1 MENKLIVSTSPHIHT
16 SESVSGVMLDVII
29 ALLPATIAGVF
40 LFGYRAAIVVAVCI
54 AACVFTEAG
63 YEKIVKKDIT
73 IKDLSAVVTGLLLG
87 LNLPVSIPLWMAAVG
102 SVFAI
107 LVVKQFFGGLGKN
120 FANPA
125 LAGRCFMLIA
135 WTGAMTQFAEPFMGY
150 GADAVS
156 SATPL
161 AIMGGAEGILC
172 SLKSAFMGVKAGTIG
187 ETSGLMLIIGFIYL
201 LCRRVVNIKIPA
213 AYILSFAILTFLFG
227 KNSTIM
233 PQWQYTLMQICTGG
247 LFLGAFFMATDYVT
261 TPTTGKGHI
270 IFGIGC
276 GVLTFVIRQFCSYP
290 EGVSFSILLM
300 NLTTPLIERFTVPKS
315 FGYAEQKR

>member
-1 MENKLIVSTSPHIHT
+1 MENKLIVSSSPHIH
-16 SESVSGVMLDVII
+16 SEESVTGIMLDVII
-29 ALLPATIAGVF
+29 ALLPAAIAGVF
-40 LFGYRAAIVVAVCI
+40 LFGWRAALVIAVCI
-54 AACVFTEAG
+54 ASCILTEG
-63 YEKIVKKDIT
+63 LYEKAAKKKLT

-87 LNLPVSIPLWMAAVG
+87 LNLPATIPLWMAVVG

-135 WTGAMTQFAEPFMGY
+135 WAGAMTQFTEPFAGI
-150 GADAVS
+150 DAIS

-161 AIMGGAEGILC
+161 AVMKTGEGSLMSLAE
-172 SLKSAFMGVKAGTIG
+172 AFIGVKAGSIG
-187 ETSGLMLIIGFIYL
+187 ETSGLMLIMGFIYL
-201 LCRRVVNIKIPA
+201 LCRRVVSIRIPT
-213 AYILSFAILTFLFG
+213 AYILSFAVLTFIFG
-227 KNSTIM
+227 ANSLDI
-233 PQWQYTLMQICTGG
+233 PQWQYTLYQVCTGG

-261 TPTTGKGHI
+261 TPTTKPGQI

-276 GVLTFVIRQFCSYP
+276 GILTFVIRRFGGYP

-300 NLTTPLIERFTVPKS
+300 NLAAPLIEKATIPKP
-315 FGYAEQKR
+315 FGYVKAKK